1 MRQLPCLA
9 VKDFAKFQHYRD
21 RNPPWIKLYGTLLTD
36 LKFLQMP
43 EAAQAQLIKLW
54 ILASQF
60 GHPLPN
66 DPKLLAGKIGTTG
79 RFHLAI
85 MIDAGFLIPCE
96 QIASTVLADD
106 HQECQQNARPL
117 DERGELERELQSV
130 TAAVGLAEGQL
141 AAKLATDADR
151 IALAAIVARATTRSA
166 CIASLEAML
175 SGNDPAAAQPSLPH
189 FGAALRDYAGNT
201 NGWNAAHF
209 RGYLRRASISPTGS
223 TPALVRDTPAGRGA
237 AMFARIL
244 ELAEERVVPGQAP
257 GRFIRRDSVAALGA
271 DVLRAYEAVGGAEK
285 FLTTPKDKRSF
296 LMRDFSQILDGV
308 SHDAVA

>member
-1 MRQLPCLA
+1 MKFLA
-9 VKDFAKFQHYRD
+9 IKDFGLFQHYRN

-43 EAAQAQLIKLW
+43 EAAQAQLVKLW

-85 MIDAGFLIPCE
+85 MIDAGFIIPCN
-96 QIASTVLADD
+96 
-106 HQECQQNARPL
+106 QNASVLLAENEQERYGDATPL
-117 DERGELERELQSV
+117 DERGEIEKELQSV
-130 TAAVGLAEGQL
+130 SPAVGLAESQL
-141 AAKLATDADR
+141 AAKLPTDADR
-151 IALAAIVARATTRSA
+151 LALAAIVARATSRAA
-166 CIASLEAML
+166 CLASLDAML
-175 SGNDPAAAQPSLPH
+175 TGNDPAVRQPTLPQ

-201 NGWNAAHF
+201 GQWNAAHF
-209 RGYLRRASISPTGS
+209 RGYLKRA
-223 TPALVRDTPAGRGA
+223 ALPVDPEPKLVQGA
-237 AMFARIL
+237 ARGSLMFAKIL

-257 GRFIRRDSVAALGA
+257 GRFIKRDRVALLGA
-271 DVLRAYEAVGGAEK
+271 DVLRAYEAVGGSEK

-296 LMRDFSQILDGV
+296 LMRDFAKLLDGV
-308 SHDAVA
+308 GRDSAA